1 MMKTMMKFKQKRI
14 LLCLA
19 VILSIAV
26 IGLLKPDA
34 VNFAGCHNDAILYN
48 IKINGILEFN
58 VTYFA
63 DIRGAEIV
71 DNTDSGITTI
81 ADLKSVLGT
90 RDSPKKVFG
99 TTVGD
104 RTLGK
109 AVLANLE
116 IDERNKILSVTI
128 TDILERPVIGISW
141 IGSWNHVVEYYGY
154 PRIAEAFERNGAYV
168 VYLPKVTSAEEAR
181 TVLSKINGIA
191 MTGGEDLNP
200 AHYHEEQTP
209 HGSIR
214 INKTRSISDIHMIQQ
229 AIFMDVPLLGFCL
242 GHQTFN
248 VAMGGGLIQDV
259 QYYLG
264 LQVINGS
271 IDQNRVTRILEDEG
285 YMKWNGDT
293 RVYERV
299 KAADCNHLLVE
310 VDGVRHRGGLN
321 RHNLTSGENSGID
334 VNSKWLYDII
344 GATSMTYQV
353 AGHHQAVDPER
364 LGSGI
369 SIAARSSDG
378 IIEAIE
384 HKDSLFALGVQFH
397 PEYNSLRNRGTRHAL
412 KSQDESNAIL
422 RALVKYAGIHADS
435 DRNTKRGEK

>member
-1 MMKTMMKFKQKRI
+1 MKPMMKFKQKHI

-19 VILSIAV
+19 VVLSIVV
-26 IGLLKPDA
+26 IVFFKPDA
-34 VNFAGCHNDAILYN
+34 VNFAGCHDDAILYS
-48 IKINGILEFN
+48 IKRNGTLEFN
-58 VTYFA
+58 VTSFA
-63 DIRGAEIV
+63 DIRGARII
-71 DNTDSGITTI
+71 DNTGSEITTI
-81 ADLKSVLGT
+81 DELKEALGT
-90 RDSPKKVFG
+90 KDSPKKVFG
-99 TTVGD
+99 TAAED

-128 TDILERPVIGISW
+128 TDIRERPVIGISW
-141 IGSWNHVVEYYGY
+141 RGSWYDEVVSYDY
-154 PRIAEAFERNGAYV
+154 PMIAEAFERNGAFV

-181 TVLSKINGIA
+181 TVLSKINGIV

-200 AHYHEEQTP
+200 AHYNEEQTP
-209 HGSIR
+209 HGAIK
-214 INKTRSISDIHMIQQ
+214 INKIRSISDIHMIQQ

-271 IDQNRVTRILEDEG
+271 IDQNRVTRTLKDEG
-285 YMKWNGDT
+285 YMKWNDDK
-293 RVYERV
+293 RVYERI
-299 KAADCNHLLVE
+299 KATDCNHLLVE
-310 VDGVRHRGGLN
+310 VDGVRHLGGLYK
-321 RHNLTSGENSGID
+321 HNIISGENSGID

-344 GATSMTYQV
+344 GSASMTYQV
-353 AGHHQAVDPER
+353 SGHHQAVDPAR

-369 SIAARSSDG
+369 SIAARSSDS

-397 PEYNSLRNRGTRHAL
+397 PEFNSLRNGITRHVS
-412 KSQDESNAIL
+412 KSKDESNAIL
-422 RALVKYAGIHADS
+422 RALVKYAGIYADS
-435 DRNTKRGEK
+435 DRFR